1 MAKKNVTDDFSLEKI
16 AERLRSNRMDA
27 YIAPNPDSLLS
38 IMDELISDD
47 MTVANG
53 GSVTLSETGVIE
65 YLRGRRINFLD
76 KEKARA
82 DGVEAVRNVELGAFS
97 ADAYVMSTN
106 ALTSKGWLYNVDGK
120 GNRVAALV
128 YGPKSVIVICGKNK
142 LVKSVKAAHKR
153 LKSYT
158 APANCERLALKT
170 PCVRTKTCMDCSSND
185 RICNAYTV
193 VRKSNIK
200 GRIKVILLDFEA
212 GY

>member
-97 ADAYVMSTN
+97 AEI
-106 ALTSKGWLYNVDGK
+106 G
-120 GNRVAALV
+120 R
-128 YGPKSVIVICGKNK
+128 
-142 LVKSVKAAHKR
+142 AH
-153 LKSYT
+153 
-158 APANCERLALKT
+158 
-170 PCVRTKTCMDCSSND
+170 V
-185 RICNAYTV
+185 
-193 VRKSNIK
+193 
-200 GRIKVILLDFEA
+200 
-212 GY
+212 